1 MKKVLGAL
9 ASFSAVLLLAAC
21 GGSSAPSKTDNQALV
36 QNTAAAAQG
45 SGAFGAALATTD
57 GAAFTLSTPASFTPG
72 HFASGQ
78 LPGQTY
84 VAFNISVTPKV
95 DLNLSA
101 MTVTATTPSGAC
113 ADILDGDNAIQGAP
127 PTAIPAGTTTSFKWA
142 LSCPGKSGDALT
154 VLLSNNNVSL
164 VQALGKLA

>member
-9 ASFSAVLLLAAC
+9 ASFSAIFLLAAC
-21 GGSSAPSKTDNQALV
+21 GSTAPASMDTQSLV
-36 QNTAAAAQG
+36 QNTVAAAQG
-45 SGAFGAALATTD
+45 SGAFGAALATSD
-57 GAAFTLSTPASFTPG
+57 GASFTLSTPTSFTPG

-78 LPGQTY
+78 IPGQTF
-84 VAFNISVTPKV
+84 VSFSISVTPKV
-95 DLNLSA
+95 ALNLSS
-101 MTVTATTPSGAC
+101 MTVTATTPAGAC

-127 PTAIPAGTTTSFKWA
+127 PTELAAGSTTTFKWA

-154 VLLSNNNVSL
+154 VLITNNNVSL

>member
-1 MKKVLGAL
+1 MKKVLGAI
-9 ASFSAVLLLAAC
+9 ATFSAVLLLAAC
-21 GGSSAPSKTDNQALV
+21 GSSAPSSKDNQALV
-36 QNTAAAAQG
+36 QNTVAAAQG
-45 SGAFGAALATTD
+45 SGAFGATLATTD
-57 GAAFTLSTPASFTPG
+57 GASFTLSTPSSFTPG

-78 LPGQTY
+78 IPGQLF
-84 VAFNISVTPKV
+84 VSFSISVTPKV
-95 DLNLSA
+95 ALNLSA

-127 PTAIPAGTTTSFKWA
+127 QAALPAGAASTFKWA

-164 VQALGKLA
+164 VQALGKLV